1 MSSFSPFSALSHIAI
16 NGTPKKT
23 LRGGRPFLIRPS
35 GKWRAG
41 LPGSRTGASA
51 AGGHRP
57 EVGAAA
63 KHKVLA
69 RETGRWK
76 LSFGASEES
85 IRALFETHGT
95 VSLRLLPAQA
105 RRWSDTASRLA
116 TCARGRTVA
125 HRRLLRRHSPT
136 CYWPPVLPSD
146 MF

>member
-1 MSSFSPFSALSHIAI
+1 MSSFSHLSATSHNSN
-16 NGTPKKT
+16 NGNPKKT
-23 LRGGRPFLIRPS
+23 LAGGPPCLTPPS

-51 AGGHRP
+51 AGGRRP

-116 TCARGRTVA
+116 TCARGPTVA

-146 MF
+146 MS

>member
-1 MSSFSPFSALSHIAI
+1 MSSFSHLSATSHNSN
-16 NGTPKKT
+16 NGNPKKT
-23 LRGGRPFLIRPS
+23 LAGGPPCLTPPS

-51 AGGHRP
+51 PVGHRP

-95 VSLRLLPAQA
+95 VLPGLRPAEDGG
-105 RRWSDTASRLA
+105 SPNTASGLATGARARTVPRRLA
-116 TCARGRTVA
+116 VSN
-125 HRRLLRRHSPT
+125 HRRACAGS
-136 CYWPPVLPSD
+136 S
-146 MF
+146 